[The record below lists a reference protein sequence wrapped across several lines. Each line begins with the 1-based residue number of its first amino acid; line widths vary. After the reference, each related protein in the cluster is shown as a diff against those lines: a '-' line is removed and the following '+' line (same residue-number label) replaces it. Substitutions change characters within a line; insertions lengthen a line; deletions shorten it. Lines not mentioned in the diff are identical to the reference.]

1 MPRHASG
8 TRSQLAVESSGEH
21 ETRPPRASTDR
32 REDVNALA
40 GSEHAG
46 FPSTP
51 ASFWHLHERGA
62 ARYAH
67 GVFPCEPVSPDDPP
81 FRKPE
86 SKSKALAHPTWA
98 PGTNFAVLAVPPG
111 PESR

>member
-1 MPRHASG
+1 M
-8 TRSQLAVESSGEH
+8 
-21 ETRPPRASTDR
+21 STDR
-32 REDVNALA
+32 HEGVNALA

-51 ASFWHLHERGA
+51 ASFWHLRVRGA

-67 GVFPCEPVSPDDPP
+67 GVFPCEPASPDGLP
-81 FRKPE
+81 FQKPGN
-86 SKSKALAHPTWA
+86 KSEALGRQTLA
-98 PGTNFAVLAVPPG
+98 PGTNFAVLAVPLG